1 MSRDEML
8 ALLVERT
15 GESEEVLTSF
25 LDEAGDIIINRVY
38 PFRYDVEEVPTK
50 YQRRQIEIAV
60 YLVNKRGAEGETKHD
75 ENGTNRSYESASVPE
90 SMLRDIMPYCKIPSA
105 EDEEDENA

>member
-1 MSRDEML
+1 MTREEMI
-8 ALLVERT
+8 AQLVERT
-15 GESEEVLTSF
+15 GESAEVLTSF
-25 LDEAGDIIINRVY
+25 LDEAGDVIINRAY
-38 PFRYDVEEVPTK
+38 PFRDDVVDVPRK

-75 ENGTNRSYESASVPE
+75 ENGTNRTYESASVPE

-105 EDEEDENA
+105 EDEDDENT

>member
-50 YQRRQIEIAV
+50 YQRRQIEIAI